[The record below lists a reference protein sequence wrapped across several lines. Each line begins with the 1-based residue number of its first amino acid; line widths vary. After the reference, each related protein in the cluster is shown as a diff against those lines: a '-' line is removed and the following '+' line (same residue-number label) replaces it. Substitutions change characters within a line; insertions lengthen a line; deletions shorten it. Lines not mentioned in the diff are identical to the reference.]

1 MDPSTILP
9 AHARVV
15 ARDDVWM
22 EGRAIDQLAHVACMP
37 GCCKAVG
44 MPDLH
49 PGRGIPIGAAFA
61 FEGVIRPA
69 LVGGDAGCG
78 VRWTVVR
85 RARFKGDALV
95 RRLDEAFATTPW
107 SEVDPTALVRA
118 AWTDGPRGVAALE
131 GVPFALARWLSELEP
146 VDLME
151 SGPLLEG
158 LDPQRA
164 ADQLGTAGGGN
175 HFLELARVDAIED
188 GELARAQDLR
198 SGALVVLAH
207 SGSRGLG
214 GLLHAAWAGKVLES
228 PEAQQRYASQL
239 AGACRYAITNR
250 ALLTWRMLQAMG
262 ATSVSRLGLTQ
273 DVLHNTVLQT
283 TWRGK
288 DVWLHRKGAAP
299 AEQGR
304 PTVVLGSRG
313 APSFIMQGLGQEDA
327 LWSAAHGAGRKLGRK
342 EAKSKLS
349 SRYTRASLR
358 RSKLG
363 GRVVCDDPELL
374 LTEHPDAYKPVVP
387 VVDSLVDA
395 GIATPT
401 VSLVPVVTVKR

>member
-1 MDPSTILP
+1 M
-9 AHARVV
+9 
-15 ARDDVWM
+15 
-22 EGRAIDQLAHVACMP
+22 
-37 GCCKAVG
+37 
-44 MPDLH
+44 
-49 PGRGIPIGAAFA
+49 
-61 FEGVIRPA
+61 
-69 LVGGDAGCG
+69 
-78 VRWTVVR
+78 
-85 RARFKGDALV
+85 
-95 RRLDEAFATTPW
+95 
-107 SEVDPTALVRA
+107 
-118 AWTDGPRGVAALE
+118 
-131 GVPFALARWLSELEP
+131 
-146 VDLME
+146 
-151 SGPLLEG
+151 
-158 LDPQRA
+158 
-164 ADQLGTAGGGN
+164 
-175 HFLELARVDAIED
+175 
-188 GELARAQDLR
+188 R

-214 GLLHAAWAGKVLES
+214 GLLHQSWAGRVLVS
-228 PEAQQRYASQL
+228 PDEQDLYAAQL

-250 ALLTWRMLQAMG
+250 ALLTWRMLQALG
-262 ATSVSRLGLTQ
+262 STSVSRLGPTA
-273 DVLHNTVLQT
+273 DVLHNTVIRT

-299 AEQGR
+299 AERGQ

-313 APSFIMQGLGQEDA
+313 APSFIMQGLGREDA

-349 SRYTRASLR
+349 ARYTRAGLR

-401 VSLVPVVTVKR
+401 VSLLPVVTVKR